1 MDHLLPQV
9 HQSAQ
14 EVLQEWPQTAGAFQ
28 ALGTACLGCLL
39 ARFCTL
45 GDVAATY
52 RIPAQTLV
60 ERIQLAI
67 QESNSYPRSET

>member
-52 RIPAQTLV
+52 RIPAPILV